1 MATPTTSDGEL
12 LIRTVYDRYARALH
26 GYVTSLLDGD
36 RPGADD
42 VVQETALRAWRH
54 ADRLDATGAAL
65 RPWLFKVAKRI
76 VIDRYRQ
83 RQARPEVA
91 GATVDSL
98 TAPDATDATLS
109 AMVVTEALRQLSRPH
124 REVLREMYFRGSSVE
139 EAARTLGVPPGTVK
153 SRTYYALRALRLALE
168 ERGLTG

>member
-91 GATVDSL
+91 GAL
-98 TAPDATDATLS
+98 PDRPAISAIVGNRSTERATLS
-109 AMVVTEALRQLSRPH
+109 MRVPGFTP
-124 REVLREMYFRGSSVE
+124 GP
-139 EAARTLGVPPGTVK
+139 RTTSGTRRVDSYK
-153 SRTYYALRALRLALE
+153 K
-168 ERGLTG
+168 